1 MVKPWRAL
9 ALALILAAP
18 ATAGDDAPEIA
29 RALGR
34 APLPWYDPAK
44 DRVKPVPLPAPPKE
58 WNWNW
63 GAGGGG
69 LAWVLGNAVALL
81 GFGLGLMALLLLLAW
96 FWRIYEPTGASTETE
111 GGPGEPERV
120 EALPAG
126 LRREFASSDAWSEA
140 LRRRERGDLSGA
152 VVCLFAHQLLS
163 LSRLGLVRLAPGKT
177 GRQLLR
183 SVGLAEFRSLADPT
197 LRLFEA
203 VYYGHRVPSPGEFER
218 VWEQAEAFE
227 RRAARGVAV

>member
-1 MVKPWRAL
+1 MVTPWQSL

-18 ATAGDDAPEIA
+18 ASAGDDAPEIA

-34 APLPWYDPAK
+34 VPLPWYDPAK
-44 DRVKPVPLPAPPKE
+44 DGVKPVPVPAAPQE
-58 WNWNW
+58 WNWGW
-63 GAGGGG
+63 GGGG
-69 LAWVLGNAVALL
+69 FANVLGNAVALL
-81 GFGLGLMALLLLLAW
+81 GFSLGLVALLLLLAW
-96 FWRIYEPTGASTETE
+96 FWRIYEPTGASADAEA
-111 GGPGEPERV
+111 GPGEPERV

-126 LRREFASSDAWSEA
+126 LRREFASSDPWSEA

-183 SVGLAEFRSLADPT
+183 SVGLSEFRALVDPT

-203 VYYGHRVPSPGEFER
+203 VYYGHRVPSPGEFEQ

-227 RRAARGVAV
+227 RRAAQGVAV